1 MRVLIAPDS
10 FKGTLSATEICQIL
24 TTELGSKFEIIT
36 HPLADGGEGSLEAI
50 AACLPHYQWITLT
63 VTGPLPNQTVTA
75 KYLWLTASQTA
86 FIEMAQASGLTL
98 LQPADYNPE
107 LTTTY
112 GTGELIHHA
121 IQQGAKQIYLVI
133 GGSATND
140 AGLGCLMALG
150 WQFFDGAGQRIGYGG
165 QGLSKL
171 ARWLPPPGLVLPPVT
186 VLCDVTNPLYGVN
199 GAAYVY
205 APQKGADASMV
216 KRLDQGLRHFAQVVQ
231 DQENLDLNF
240 SGAGAAGG
248 LGAGAKWGL
257 KANLERGFTAIAQL
271 TQFSEK
277 IQNCDYVITG
287 EGQLDEQSLQGKVIA
302 GVWEL
307 AQKYHKPLILL
318 CGSAV
323 ITPSLPDLSIIT
335 LVSPDFSLA
344 DCLSNPQRVLGD
356 RCQAIKQI
364 LLNKREISE

>member
-1 MRVLIAPDS
+1 MRLLVAPDS
-10 FKGTLSATEICQIL
+10 FKGTLSATEICGIL
-24 TTELGSKFEIIT
+24 QQELGQDFDVIC
-36 HPLADGGEGSLEAI
+36 HPLADGGEGTLAAI
-50 AACLPHYQWITLT
+50 AGSLRDHQWITQT
-63 VTGPLPNQTVTA
+63 VTGPLPGKTVTA
-75 KYLWLTASQTA
+75 QYLWLSTRQIA
-86 FIEMAQASGLTL
+86 FIEMAQTSGLTL

-121 IQQGAKQIYLVI
+121 IQQGAKQIYLAI

-150 WQFFDGAGQRIGYGG
+150 WQFFDGAGQCIGYGG
-165 QGLSKL
+165 QGLIKL
-171 ARWLPPPGLVLPPVT
+171 ARWISPPGLILPPIT

-216 KRLDQGLRHFAQVVQ
+216 ERLDQGLRHFAQVVQ
-231 DQENLDLNF
+231 QTENLDLNF
-240 SGAGAAGG
+240 PGAGAAGG

-277 IQNCDYVITG
+277 
-287 EGQLDEQSLQGKVIA
+287 
-302 GVWEL
+302 
-307 AQKYHKPLILL
+307 
-318 CGSAV
+318 
-323 ITPSLPDLSIIT
+323 
-335 LVSPDFSLA
+335 
-344 DCLSNPQRVLGD
+344 
-356 RCQAIKQI
+356 
-364 LLNKREISE
+364 